1 MMSIDGKGHDQV
13 YVNQIDLM
21 EDRDKE
27 EKLQREIIQ
36 GVQ

>member
-1 MMSIDGKGHDQV
+1 MMMSIDGKGHDQV
-13 YVNQIDLM
+13 DLM